1 MRDRFA
7 RDNEGKRSCKCD
19 RNGNSAE
26 TQPLYRDFNSAVI
39 GTRRA
44 MMGNRLVDSSTGNRD
59 GIITEFSRWW
69 RDLSRGCSRCCAIIG
84 GRDEMDGWK
93 LDPGNS
99 YRKMFLLSV
108 KGLWIYICYVI
119 LS

>member
-59 GIITEFSRWW
+59 GITTEFSLVAGVIAGVVL
-69 RDLSRGCSRCCAIIG
+69 DVAQLSVEGMER
-84 GRDEMDGWK
+84 MDGSWI
-93 LDPGNS
+93 LDSWLGTEIRIGK
-99 YRKMFLLSV
+99 YFYYL
-108 KGLWIYICYVI
+108 
-119 LS
+119 